1 MYQIT
6 STFLTNC
13 YRWDHNNVHIYA
25 SVFDKHIDLN
35 VFTTCLDY
43 LTLGPVYEAHF
54 YLNVP
59 IFYFY
64 FL

>member
-1 MYQIT
+1 M
-6 STFLTNC
+6 
-13 YRWDHNNVHIYA
+13 HIYA